1 MNPFRS
7 ALARFRA
14 HFPSRLVALVR
25 ISTFLLSSAAVGS
38 PSYVQG
44 NYAVPQAPQTT
55 ISLPFTSTQGAGN
68 INLVVI
74 GWNDVT
80 SRISAVTDS
89 EGNIYQP
96 AAERTSGYGVSQA
109 VYFAKNIVAA
119 TAGSNSVTVTFNAAA
134 TYPDVRILEYSG
146 LDPVNPLLEQR

>member
-1 MNPFRS
+1 CIQSFSMNPFRS

-14 HFPSRLVALVR
+14 HFPSRLVALVG

-38 PSYVQG
+38 PTYVQG
-44 NYAVPQAPQTT
+44 NYAVPQAAQTT

-80 SRISAVTDS
+80 SRIQSSVFS
-89 EGNIYQP
+89 NIADWIQ
-96 AAERTSGYGVSQA
+96 
-109 VYFAKNIVAA
+109 
-119 TAGSNSVTVTFNAAA
+119 
-134 TYPDVRILEYSG
+134 
-146 LDPVNPLLEQR
+146 